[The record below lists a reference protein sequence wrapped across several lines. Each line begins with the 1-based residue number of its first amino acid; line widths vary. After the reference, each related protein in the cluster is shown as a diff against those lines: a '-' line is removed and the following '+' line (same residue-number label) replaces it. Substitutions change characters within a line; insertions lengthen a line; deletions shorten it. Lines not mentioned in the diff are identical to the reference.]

1 MATDVD
7 GGVDDDGCSR
17 IDHRSLFCST
27 GCRVEGRGT
36 SVTTVQ
42 GRQGSAS
49 DDDDGDDDQHPHP
62 HPHHHHHHQFATG
75 IPCSDALTGNIITPM
90 FIGK

>member
-42 GRQGSAS
+42 CRQGSAS
-49 DDDDGDDDQHPHP
+49 DDDDDDDDNDDDDNDDEPLLNH
-62 HPHHHHHHQFATG
+62 
-75 IPCSDALTGNIITPM
+75 C
-90 FIGK
+90 